1 MTSEVIIANS
11 QGIAMAAD
19 SAVTINGQK
28 IYNSALKLFSLS
40 KFAPVGVM
48 IYGGAALAG
57 VPWET
62 IIKVFRHELG
72 EKKLDNLE
80 EYASEFIAHINSYP
94 YWNKQSDQ
102 EHVAYIINTVFGA
115 LLSNLEEKIEFHFK
129 DNKTLSD
136 DQSLELFKVVISEF
150 SETIIEEKRFLDGYS
165 KKSILELKKSYAE
178 VLKKSK
184 EEFFSKFN
192 LDNRTVG
199 SLYNCAIHLLITETF
214 NKSQI
219 SGIAIAGYGQM
230 EIYPNIV
237 TYEFDGIVEQKP
249 RVRIN
254 EEKTRSLSSNQC
266 TILAYAQEDM
276 VMTFMCG
283 LNPSIQ
289 AFLDENLAIIL
300 DRIPEIIS
308 DDFLAG
314 NDDTKQAI
322 REYITKEIS
331 GLNQKSR
338 EDLDLFI
345 QNQQIR
351 PIMSLTSSLPKDE
364 LAAMAESLIN
374 LTAFKRKMS
383 DSLETVGGPID
394 VAVISKGDGLV
405 WVRRKHYFP
414 RELNSSYFGTYF
426 HGYDRSES

>member
-40 KFAPVGVM
+40 KFAPIGVM

-57 VPWET
+57 APWET

-72 EKKLDNLE
+72 QKKLDTLN
-80 EYASEFIAHINSYP
+80 EYALAFIAHINSYP
-94 YWNKQSDQ
+94 YWHSDSDKLQ
-102 EHVAYIINTVFGA
+102 VGRAIHTVFST
-115 LLSNLEEKIEFHFK
+115 LLSNLENKVSLHFK
-129 DNKTLSD
+129 DNEALSD
-136 DQSLELFKVVISEF
+136 DQTNQFLKE
-150 SETIIEEKRFLDGYS
+150 IIENFSATAIADNNFLDGYS
-165 KKSILELKKSYAE
+165 KKSISTIKKVYTDELKNSREA
-178 VLKKSK
+178 V
-184 EEFFSKFN
+184 FSKFN
-192 LDNRTVG
+192 LDTRTIS
-199 SLYNCAIHLLITETF
+199 SLYNCVIHLLITETF
-214 NKSQI
+214 NESQI
-219 SGIAIAGYGQM
+219 SGIVIAGYGQR
-230 EIYPNIV
+230 EIYPNVI
-237 TYEFDGIVEQKP
+237 TFEFDGILEQRP

-254 EEKTRSLSSNQC
+254 KDKTKSLDANDC
-266 TILAYAQEDM
+266 TILAFAQEDM

-289 AFLDENLAIIL
+289 AFLYENLSTIL
-300 DRIPEIIS
+300 GRIPEIIS

-314 NDDTKQAI
+314 DDETKRSI
-322 REYITKEIS
+322 REHITKEIA
-331 GLNQKSR
+331 GLNEKSR
-338 EDLDLFI
+338 EDLGHFI
-345 QNQQIR
+345 QDQQIS
-351 PIMSLTSSLPKDE
+351 PIMNLTSSLPKDE

-383 DSLETVGGPID
+383 DTLETVGGPID

-414 RELNSSYFGTYF
+414 RELNSGYFGTYF
-426 HGYDRSES
+426 YGYDHEER